1 MYCNSPSS
9 DISWKSW
16 VHSPMVSER
25 HHPITI
31 FNQAPSDEDHGCI
44 LPWLHKVSILG
55 FSLDGVN
62 CSTNRTRFIHFFFIA
77 CITIVNQA
85 PLDEDWV
92 HSPMVSECQH
102 SCFFIGWSKLGGS
115 LDILTGSMGPQT
127 SKFSHSCNPYG
138 VICMSYRT
146 QKACASDAGFV
157 GKFRFGNLRE
167 R

>member
-1 MYCNSPSS
+1 MHSSLTSESKHSWFFIGLCQLFYKSNS
-9 DISWKSW
+9 
-16 VHSPMVSER
+16 
-25 HHPITI
+25 
-31 FNQAPSDEDHGCI
+31 
-44 LPWLHKVSILG
+44 LHI
-55 FSLDGVN
+55 
-62 CSTNRTRFIHFFFIA
+62 FFFIA
-77 CITIVNQA
+77 CIPIVNQA

-138 VICMSYRT
+138 MICMSYRT

-157 GKFRFGNLRE
+157 GKLQIWQPKRALKEQPFRNSKDRQ
-167 R
+167 